1 MLRVDFGG
9 VDWFFWF
16 TWGRISTER
25 REREEKQQSFCNEEE
40 LTHFTYS

>member
-1 MLRVDFGG
+1 MYHMLRVDFGG

-25 REREEKQQSFCNEEE
+25 RERERRNSKASAMKK
-40 LTHFTYS
+40 S